1 MTSYIPCILSL
12 ACNWSNNTKNLP
24 IKDKFCSPNACY
36 EAFCDVLKSFL
47 EKQMADSMNEV
58 IVEAKKNK
66 YSLIPMRMVNT
77 YVLVI
82 SHKKKASNDLRAVI

>member
-1 MTSYIPCILSL
+1 
-12 ACNWSNNTKNLP
+12 
-24 IKDKFCSPNACY
+24 
-36 EAFCDVLKSFL
+36 
-47 EKQMADSMNEV
+47 MNEV